1 MPPLPWFQVCAYSKF
16 PFYRRNFR
24 DFYSTRKNVKGKTF
38 TDSRRCE
45 TFSIL
50 AVVICMGCDELPIS
64 AVDCC
69 NIDVRTRCWCV
80 HNYREQCAGCYN
92 IHYVLVR
99 ARSCWVYSKSEV
111 EPRLIEPKITLST
124 LKLTI
129 FCLDQYIISFLFKT
143 PSSCNMFI
151 IVFNFFIGLAGSMVV
166 LILRL
171 IYLVTILNGGTSNL
185 KFIAQIIEWI
195 LR

>member
-92 IHYVLVR
+92 IHYV
-99 ARSCWVYSKSEV
+99 
-111 EPRLIEPKITLST
+111 
-124 LKLTI
+124 
-129 FCLDQYIISFLFKT
+129 KT